1 MFSFKNDINLN
12 DEKIYLAKKFSE
24 VCDIILFGLS
34 IGFPIILEGE
44 NGQGKQIAIL
54 YMTEKLGLDITK
66 KVISKSTKVEELLLT
81 TNIDKS
87 NIGEILV
94 KNEEI
99 DLLKSIKSEEEHP
112 KNLILFQGINNAS
125 PSILDLL
132 NSIFIPDANI
142 LFPDDSTYGRKQM
155 NIIGIFNTGREYI
168 NKDKIPSGILFNCIY
183 HIVDNPSNED
193 LSNIIKYLF

>member
-1 MFSFKNDINLN
+1 MKKYFGN
-12 DEKIYLAKKFSE
+12 KFSE
-24 VCDIILFGLS
+24 ICDIILIGLS

-44 NGQGKQIAIL
+44 NGQGKQIIIL
-54 YMTEKLGLDITK
+54 YMAEKLDLDITK

-94 KNEEI
+94 KNEET
-99 DLLKSIKSEEEHP
+99 DLLKAIKSEEEHP
-112 KNLILFQGINNAS
+112 KNLIVFQGINNAS

-132 NSIFIPDANI
+132 NSIFIPYANI
-142 LFPDDSTYGRKQM
+142 LLPDDSTYAKKQM